1 MKKIAVFIDRDGVIN
16 EEISFITKPAQIK
29 IIEGAEEGIK
39 MLNKKGILSIIT
51 TNQPV
56 VARNLITEKQLK
68 IINKYLI
75 KQFKI
80 KGAKIDALYYCPHH
94 PEKNHPEANNPKY
107 RKECECRKPNIGMI
121 KEATKK
127 FGINTNESYVV
138 GDRTIDIQFGKNAGC
153 KTILVKTGY
162 GGKDNKYNVKADY
175 YCNRLLDACKLIIE
189 KEVTKK

>member
-16 EEISFITKPAQIK
+16 EEISFITKPAQI
-29 IIEGAEEGIK
+29 
-39 MLNKKGILSIIT
+39 
-51 TNQPV
+51 
-56 VARNLITEKQLK
+56 K

-138 GDRTIDIQFGKNAGC
+138 GDRTI
-153 KTILVKTGY
+153 
-162 GGKDNKYNVKADY
+162 
-175 YCNRLLDACKLIIE
+175 
-189 KEVTKK
+189 